1 MFHILLSKC
10 KQSETLSADLEPG
23 GHERHGCQIKRNK
36 KNSQNFCYYNSFMK
50 TISKGIK
57 N

>member
-1 MFHILLSKC
+1 MILESNLMFHILLSKC

-36 KNSQNFCYYNSFMK
+36 KIHKIFVIIIVS
-50 TISKGIK
+50 
-57 N
+57 